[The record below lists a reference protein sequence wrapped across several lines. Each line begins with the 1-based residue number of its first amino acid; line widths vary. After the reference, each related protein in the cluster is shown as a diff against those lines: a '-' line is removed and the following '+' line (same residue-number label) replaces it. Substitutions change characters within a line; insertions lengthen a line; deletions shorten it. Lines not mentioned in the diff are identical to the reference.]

1 MENQPI
7 RSCKH
12 VILTLATVH
21 DAEFILSLR
30 QNTALN
36 RFVSHV
42 SPSLYAQKKWLEEYK
57 SRELT
62 GDEFYFIIRGPD
74 MKPLGTV
81 RIYDFKNDSF
91 CWGSWMVASDAP
103 RKTAIESAL
112 SIYEFAFY
120 SLGFNQCHFDVRNE
134 NIKVIKFHNMM
145 GAQETLCTDLDTFFI
160 YSKENYEKIKHKY
173 RSLFE

>member
-30 QNTALN
+30 QNTELN

-42 SPSLYAQKKWLEEYK
+42 SPSLFAQKKWLEEYK

-81 RIYDFKNDSF
+81 RIYDFKTILF
-91 CWGSWMVASDAP
+91 VGVAGWSPLMHHENSD
-103 RKTAIESAL
+103 
-112 SIYEFAFY
+112 
-120 SLGFNQCHFDVRNE
+120 
-134 NIKVIKFHNMM
+134 
-145 GAQETLCTDLDTFFI
+145 
-160 YSKENYEKIKHKY
+160 
-173 RSLFE
+173 